1 MENSIAKK
9 LPNIPIEA
17 VVLVLAVTIA
27 LTVVLVRQMQKDLW
41 ALENNVY
48 NNRVTVKPRPCGCKD
63 VITDVGNIATASA
76 EMEVDN
82 GRTTT
87 GNEHSGN
94 TTSDI

>member
-9 LPNIPIEA
+9 IPNIPIEV

-48 NNRVTVKPRPCGCKD
+48 HNRVTVKPRPCGCKD
-63 VITDVGNIATASA
+63 VITDVSDIATASA

>member
-9 LPNIPIEA
+9 IPNIPIEA
-17 VVLVLAVTIA
+17 IVLLLGVSII
-27 LTVVLVRQMQKDLW
+27 LTLMFVRQMQKDLW
-41 ALENNVY
+41 TLENNVY
-48 NNRVTVKPRPCGCKD
+48 NNRVTIKPKPCGCKD
-63 VITDVGNIATASA
+63 VVTDISNIATASA

-87 GNEHSGN
+87 GNEYTGN